1 MNINFFK
8 EFYPNYLNHTN
19 TEIKNDKVIFYF
31 DSLRAECECPECGNI
46 TNTFKN
52 YYSRKIQDLPIIDK
66 QLFLIIH
73 LKKYICKNELCNK
86 GIFVEPID
94 ELVDKKS
101 RKTKRL
107 DELLTRLALTSSA
120 EEASRIS
127 ISKKISISGDTL
139 LRIAK
144 ACKIKINVEGIT
156 AVGIDDFSL
165 KKNINMEQ
173 LL

>member
-1 MNINFFK
+1 MNNDFFK
-8 EFYPNYLNHTN
+8 EFYPDYLNHTN
-19 TEIKNDKVIFYF
+19 TEIKDDKAVFYF
-31 DSLRAECECPECGNI
+31 DSLRTECECPECGNI

-52 YYSRKIQDLPIIDK
+52 YYSRKIQDLSIIDK
-66 QLFLIIH
+66 QLFLIIR
-73 LKKYICKNELCNK
+73 LKKYICKNQLCNK

-94 ELVDKKS
+94 ELVEKKS

-107 DELLTRLALTSSA
+107 DELLTKLALTASA
-120 EEASRIS
+120 EEASRMCK
-127 ISKKISISGDTL
+127 SKKISISGDTL

-144 ACKIKINVEGIT
+144 AWQTKINVEDIT